1 VFLTGD
7 WCGFF
12 KDADR
17 SWSVNVETPLASA
30 VLREGERTLPLR
42 VKGREFD
49 LPLSDASW
57 GNDAVVDLVFA
68 TPEPAATQ
76 EGVAP

>member
-7 WCGFF
+7 WCSFF

-17 SWSVNVETPLASA
+17 TWSVNVETPLASA

-42 VKGREFD
+42 VKGREFE
-49 LPLSDASW
+49 LPLFDASW
-57 GNDAVVDLVFA
+57 SNDAVVELAFA
-68 TPEPAATQ
+68 LPEPTAPTEGAA
-76 EGVAP
+76 P

>member
-1 VFLTGD
+1 
-7 WCGFF
+7 
-12 KDADR
+12 
-17 SWSVNVETPLASA
+17 
-30 VLREGERTLPLR
+30 

-57 GNDAVVDLVFA
+57 GNDAVVDLAFV

-76 EGVAP
+76 EGNAP